1 MAKSL
6 KESLKE
12 IQILLGKPHK
22 KIAGSLKYYL
32 NLFNVSE
39 SGEKEIDVIQKDNS
53 SMQTIQNKKITWV
66 NIINP
71 NRRLISKLAQE
82 YPFHPLHLED
92 CISKAQ
98 FPKIETSEED
108 KYLFLLLRLPH
119 INTDLDRITINQ
131 ICLFLGK
138 DYLVT
143 IHEDATDEISKIF
156 NDCSQNPEKKEAL
169 MNNSSAHLLY
179 MIVDHLTDELSPI
192 LRSISKEVDETEDIV
207 FDDKI
212 SGVYKIGQL
221 RQKIIRLRRVIGPL
235 RLLLADMVVRINKFT
250 SRNLSV
256 YFEDITHRV
265 ERTWETLEEARETV
279 EIYKDADFIIST
291 EKTNRILSVLTI
303 IFTLTIPATVIGT
316 FYGMNVNLP
325 GGLSSS
331 SWTFW
336 GKYTTFIVILI
347 VAIIPTLVMNWYFRK
362 RGWF

>member
-6 KESLKE
+6 KETLKE
-12 IQILLGKPHK
+12 IQILLGKPHE

-32 NLFNVSE
+32 NLFNVPE
-39 SGEKEIDVIQKDNS
+39 NIEKVTDTTQKDG
-53 SMQTIQNKKITWV
+53 SMQTIHHKKIAWI

-71 NRRLISKLAQE
+71 NRRVISKLAQE

-108 KYLFLLLRLPH
+108 KYLFLLLRLPR
-119 INTDLDRITINQ
+119 INTNLNKITINQ
-131 ICLFLGK
+131 ICFFLGK

-143 IHEDATDEISKIF
+143 IHEDAADKISTIF
-156 NDCSQNPEKKEAL
+156 NDCSQNPEQKEAF

-179 MIVDHLTDELSPI
+179 MIVDNLTDELSPL
-192 LRSISKEVDETEDIV
+192 LRSVLKEVDETEDIV
-207 FDDKI
+207 FDDKV

-235 RLLLADMVVRINKFT
+235 RSLLADMVVRINKFT

-316 FYGMNVNLP
+316 LYGMNVKLP
-325 GGLSSS
+325 GGLSVN
-331 SWTFW
+331 SWAFW
-336 GKYTTFIVILI
+336 GEYTTFLVILA
-347 VAIIPTLVMNWYFRK
+347 VAIVPTLAMNWYFRK

>member
-6 KESLKE
+6 KETLKE
-12 IQILLGKPHK
+12 IQILLGKPHQ

-32 NLFNVSE
+32 GLFNVPE
-39 SGEKEIDVIQKDNS
+39 SAEKGTGIIQKDGS
-53 SMQTIQNKKITWV
+53 SMQTIQYKKITWV

-71 NRRLISKLAQE
+71 NRRMVSRLAQE

-98 FPKIETSEED
+98 FPKIETSDED
-108 KYLFLLLRLPH
+108 KYLFLLLRLPR
-119 INTDLDRITINQ
+119 IDENTGKITINQ
-131 ICLFLGK
+131 ICFFLGK

-143 IHEDATDEISKIF
+143 IHEDAADKISNIF
-156 NDCSQNPEKKEAL
+156 NDCSQNTEQKAAY

-192 LRSISKEVDETEDIV
+192 LRSILKEVDETEDIV
-207 FDDKI
+207 FDDKA

-221 RQKIIRLRRVIGPL
+221 RQKIIKLRRVIGPL
-235 RLLLADMVVRINKFT
+235 RSLLADMVIRINKFT

-316 FYGMNVNLP
+316 LYGMNVKLP
-325 GGLSSS
+325 GGLSSNI
-331 SWTFW
+331 WTFW
-336 GKYTTFIVILI
+336 GGYTTFIVILI
-347 VAIIPTLVMNWYFRK
+347 VAIVPTIIMNWYFKK